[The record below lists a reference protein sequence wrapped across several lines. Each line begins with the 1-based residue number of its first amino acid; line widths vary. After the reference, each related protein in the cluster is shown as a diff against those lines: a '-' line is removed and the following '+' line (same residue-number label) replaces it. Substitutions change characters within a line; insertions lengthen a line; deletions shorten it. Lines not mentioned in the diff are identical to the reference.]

1 MQTLFWF
8 VTQSS
13 PMILCWNK
21 QLKTWTNQGLFDL
34 EKFTHRPGVH
44 CATLQKKSGKWE
56 KVFEKE
62 MLLVF
67 LEQEP
72 YILFVTSKRP
82 NAKNAQPYLKSEVLN
97 LIFHSKCKWL
107 DKAYLWLDI
116 VHWPLSSHHYFTPY
130 NILF

>member
-1 MQTLFWF
+1 
-8 VTQSS
+8 
-13 PMILCWNK
+13 
-21 QLKTWTNQGLFDL
+21 
-34 EKFTHRPGVH
+34 
-44 CATLQKKSGKWE
+44 
-56 KVFEKE
+56 

-107 DKAYLWLDI
+107 DKAYLWLDLWAAI
-116 VHWPLSSHHYFTPY
+116 IISHPIIYYSSF
-130 NILF
+130 